1 MSFPR
6 AILVVCTGNT
16 CRSPMAERLLAHALA
31 AEGEPLKS
39 LPVLSAGVGAY
50 PGDDASPGAVKALA
64 KVGLD
69 LKDHRSRRLSPE
81 LLDQAALVLCM
92 TEGHRQAILHQFGNT
107 VPVHLWRSF
116 MGDAAQEQVPD
127 PYGGDLRDYLDT
139 RDALAEAVPS
149 ILAHLKHT
157 FPHEDQPRS

>member
-1 MSFPR
+1 MSSPR

-39 LPVLSAGVGAY
+39 VPVLSAGIGAY
-50 PGDDASPGAVKALA
+50 PGDEASPGAVKALA

-69 LKDHRSRRLSPE
+69 LKDHRSRRVGPE
-81 LLDQAALVLCM
+81 LLDQVQLVLCM
-92 TEGHRQAILHQFGNT
+92 TEGHRQAVRRQLGEGI
-107 VPVHLWRSF
+107 PVHLWREF
-116 MGDAAQEQVPD
+116 LGAGNDQVPD
-127 PYGGDLRDYLDT
+127 PYGGDLQDYLDT

-149 ILAHLKHT
+149 ILKHLKSQLS
-157 FPHEDQPRS
+157 HEDQSRS